1 VIGKKVSEMCEV
13 LGVDESWYYRRKKR
27 EKVDK
32 KGHLLLKIKEIREEH
47 PENKKYGADR
57 IRIRLEQKGEKVSY
71 GRVYRVMKE
80 AGMLKKRRRAIG
92 ITKADR
98 EAEKSENLI
107 GMDFRAERVNE
118 KWIGDITQVQ
128 CYDGKLYVMA
138 IMDCWN
144 GEIVGLEICD
154 NMKKEMCIRAFE
166 GAVERRGAKYMIM
179 HTDRGSQFT
188 SAGFRESLKKAG
200 ARQSMSGAGN
210 CYENARIESFFATL
224 KKEKV
229 YEIKAHQKRKE
240 EVKSEIFRYIYGYYN
255 RIRVNTANPG
265 GLAPTAY
272 REREQKEAA

>member
-1 VIGKKVSEMCEV
+1 
-13 LGVDESWYYRRKKR
+13 
-27 EKVDK
+27 
-32 KGHLLLKIKEIREEH
+32 
-47 PENKKYGADR
+47 
-57 IRIRLEQKGEKVSY
+57 
-71 GRVYRVMKE
+71 
-80 AGMLKKRRRAIG
+80 
-92 ITKADR
+92 
-98 EAEKSENLI
+98 
-107 GMDFRAERVNE
+107 
-118 KWIGDITQVQ
+118 
-128 CYDGKLYVMA
+128 
-138 IMDCWN
+138 
-144 GEIVGLEICD
+144 
-154 NMKKEMCIRAFE
+154 MKKEMCIRAFE

-188 SAGFRESLKKAG
+188 SAGFRESLRKAG

>member
-1 VIGKKVSEMCEV
+1 MGVS
-13 LGVDESWYYRRKKR
+13 ESWYYRRKKR

-32 KGHLLLKIKEIREEH
+32 KGHLLLEIKEILKEH
-47 PENKKYGADR
+47 KENKNYGAER
-57 IRIRLEQKGEKVSY
+57 IRIRLEQKGKKVSY

-80 AGMLKKRRRAIG
+80 AGLLKKKKRSIG

-98 EAEKSENLI
+98 EAQKAENLI
-107 GMDFRAERVNE
+107 GQDFKSERADE

-128 CYDGKLYVMA
+128 CYDGKIYIMA

-144 GEIVGLEICD
+144 GEIVGLSIEE

-166 GAVERRGAKYMIM
+166 EAVNKRRSRGMIM

-188 SAGFRESLKKAG
+188 SGGFRESLRKAG
-200 ARQSMSGAGN
+200 ARQSMSGTGN
-210 CYENARIESFFATL
+210 CYDNARIESFFATL

-229 YEIKAHQKRKE
+229 YEMKAHQWKKE

-255 RIRVNTANPG
+255 RVRVNTANPE
-265 GLAPTAY
+265 GLSPLEY
-272 REREQKEAA
+272 REKHEVRKAA

>member
-1 VIGKKVSEMCEV
+1 LEVS
-13 LGVDESWYYRRKKR
+13 ESWYYRRKKR

-32 KGHLLLKIKEIREEH
+32 KGRLLLEIKGILGEH
-47 PENKKYGADR
+47 ADNKHYGAER
-57 IRIRLEQKGEKVSY
+57 IRIRLEQKGQKVSY

-80 AGMLKKRRRAIG
+80 NGLLKKRRWSKG
-92 ITKADR
+92 ITKADV

-107 GMDFRAERVNE
+107 GMDFRSEGANE
-118 KWIGDITQVQ
+118 KWVGDITQVQ
-128 CYDGKLYVMA
+128 CYDGKIYVMA

-144 GEIVGLEICD
+144 GEIVGLEIAD

-166 GAVERRGAKYMIM
+166 EAVNKSGARKMIM

-188 SAGFRESLKKAG
+188 SAGFRESLRKAG

-229 YEIKAHQKRKE
+229 YEMKAHQKRKE
-240 EVKSEIFRYIYGYYN
+240 EVKSAIIRYIYGYYN
-255 RIRVNTANPG
+255 RIRVNTANPE
-265 GLAPTAY
+265 GLAPVAY
-272 REREQKEAA
+272 REMELKEAV